1 MKRKIRRI
9 ISRRVN
15 YLFYGKVVG
24 TVVCTVKDEKLK
36 GKKLLIVQRVN
47 YDGEDE
53 GSPIIAVDTARAGT
67 GDFVFLA
74 KGKEAS
80 LPFGDMEHPVDASII
95 GIIDRT
101 NVK

>member
-1 MKRKIRRI
+1 M
-9 ISRRVN
+9 
-15 YLFYGKVVG
+15 FYGKVVG
-24 TVVCTVKDEKLK
+24 SIVCTIKDEKLK
-36 GKKLLIVQRVN
+36 GKKLLVVQRVN
-47 YDGEDE
+47 YEGEDE
-53 GSPIIAVDTARAGT
+53 GSPIIAVDTARAGA

-80 LPFGDMEHPVDASII
+80 LPFGDMKHPVDASII